1 MIATGELIGRTTV
14 RGKDGTVRSLR
25 HRSAEIKIAG
35 LTYYVAVL
43 WPDKLGRSDSFNAR
57 AALA

>member
-14 RGKDGTVRSLR
+14 RGKDGAVRSLR

-35 LTYYVAVL
+35 LAYYVAVL
-43 WPDKLGRSDSFNAR
+43 WPERLGRRDRCGA